1 MDRTEI
7 LDQEVYNSITRRNV
21 TVRYALRLTKTHP
34 AYKAAVALI
43 NRGKKPKKKVA
54 PKKTK
59 KDDVKSSSLEVEPY
73 YVDVIEHRLE
83 DTPGQIHALDEYGKK
98 HLNGVSPI
106 EIAAK
111 YLSLIYDPKKDAIEE
126 LEVQV
131 ADMDKS
137 KYPRM
142 RINILLENGTQIT
155 RIIKTS
161 TKTGKSVIKN
171 DYFTLGRGIQGGK
184 GLAKK
189 MLQETIKMAD
199 AIDAEAVL
207 FEAGLT
213 AGGYVWAKYGAIPT
227 PESRVGQ
234 YSLMYPR
241 LQNFDNEI
249 AEQIDDQKDYIKR
262 FSSMAKKK
270 SGESEY
276 YARQV
281 VQMQES
287 LKVFEEAQRFAQE
300 NPQFMK
306 ALTMLFKKEVKKLG
320 KWWNDERGYHNI
332 PFKDMGKFGKK
343 LSPDLLSYLAQTPV
357 GKVFLLESGWNGYF
371 NMRKGSMGRKMLE
384 KAVNS

>member
-1 MDRTEI
+1 M
-7 LDQEVYNSITRRNV
+7 TRAELLQQRIVNPNTQNKV
-21 TVRYALRLTKTHP
+21 SVRYALRLPKQHP
-34 AYKAAVALI
+34 AYKAAVALVASHS
-43 NRGKKPKKKVA
+43 KKKKVVS
-54 PKKTK
+54 KKPREK
-59 KDDVKSSSLEVEPY
+59 KSDEPRSLEVEPY

-83 DTPGQIHALDEYGKK
+83 DTPGQIQALDDYGKK

-241 LQNFDNEI
+241 LQNFDNNI
-249 AEQIDDQKDYIKR
+249 AKKIDDQKDYIKR

-371 NMRKGSMGRKMLE
+371 NMRKGSIGRKMLE
-384 KAVNS
+384 KAVNT